1 MIKILILGGGF
12 GGVRAALDLSR
23 LLRNRGSSI
32 PLESGEKKLKYLT
45 EQDQVEIT
53 LLDKNSYH
61 LFTPSLYEVA
71 SAYGVAKDPFSI
83 KLKKTI
89 SIPYQNIF
97 GGKKIKFIQ
106 AEISK
111 INLEHN
117 LVATGGGETL
127 HFDYLVLA
135 LGSQASDFGINGV
148 REYAC
153 QFKNIEDALLVNQK
167 IEEITRKMAENK
179 QQTPMEILIC
189 GGGFTGVELS
199 AEIAGCAKKIA
210 RKYQIGRV
218 PHLNYLSVGRAR
230 IKLFEAG
237 PKILPMISDKE
248 RMIISKRLTELGV
261 AIMENS
267 VIEEVGADFV
277 KLKNS
282 QKINGDL
289 VIWTAGVKA
298 NEILKS
304 VVDLPLT
311 DRGKITV
318 NEFMVVKNLENI
330 FAVGDNIE
338 FIDSVTQKPI
348 PAQAYTAIDQGMIVA
363 TNIANK
369 INGKKLKKYHP
380 FFGVWISPV
389 GGKFTVAHLWG
400 GITIRG
406 FAGWLVKG
414 LVDLK
419 YFISILSMPKALA
432 LFWRDF
438 TLFRKND

>member
-12 GGVRAALDLSR
+12 GGIRAALDL
-23 LLRNRGSSI
+23 
-32 PLESGEKKLKYLT
+32 EKKLKHST
-45 EQDQVEIT
+45 EQSQVEIT
-53 LLDKNSYH
+53 LIDKHSYH
-61 LFTPSLYEVA
+61 LFAPALYEVA
-71 SAYGVAKDPFSI
+71 SAYGVAEDPFSV

-89 SIPYQNIF
+89 SIPYQDIF
-97 GGKKIKFIQ
+97 DGKNIKFIQ
-106 AEISK
+106 AEILK

-117 LVATGGGETL
+117 LVATGGEETL
-127 HFDYLVLA
+127 RFDYLILA

-148 REYAC
+148 KDYAC

-167 IEEITRKMAENK
+167 IEEIAKKVAENK

-199 AEIAGCAKKIA
+199 AEIAGCAKKFA
-210 RKYQIGRV
+210 RQYKIKGN
-218 PHLNYLSVGRAR
+218 LGRAQ

-237 PKILPMISDKE
+237 PKILPMISDTE
-248 RMIISKRLTELGV
+248 RKIISKRLTELGV

-267 VIEEVGADFV
+267 VIEEVGSDFV

-289 VIWTAGVKA
+289 VVWTAGIKA

-311 DRGKITV
+311 DKGKIIV
-318 NEFMVVKNLENI
+318 DEFMAVRNSENI
-330 FAVGDNIE
+330 FAIGDNIE
-338 FIDSVTQKPI
+338 FIDPVSQKPI
-348 PAQAYTAIDQGMIVA
+348 PAQAYTAIDQGKISA
-363 TNIANK
+363 INIANR

-389 GGKFTVAHLWG
+389 GGKFSVAHLWG
-400 GITIRG
+400 GIRIRG
-406 FAGWLVKG
+406 LGGWLVKV

-419 YFISILSMPKALA
+419 YFISILSVPKALA